1 MGERIGAKAGSAF
14 GQQPEEEEAA
24 LERAETLREEG
35 VRPLEERP
43 ELQAMLHSRSS
54 SAVGGLLSP
63 VEDSAADL
71 AAAT

>member
-1 MGERIGAKAGSAF
+1 MGERVGAKAGSAF
-14 GQQPEEEEAA
+14 GQQPEEEAAA
-24 LERAETLREEG
+24 LERAETLRDI
-35 VRPLEERP
+35 RPLEEQP

-63 VEDSAADL
+63 VEDSASDP